1 MRIAEEIKRSFESGA
16 TILTANARA
25 ARWLQREYGLRQRET
40 GRRTWAT
47 PPIEDW
53 ETWLRRLW
61 EERALAQKDAPLL
74 LTSLQ
79 ERSVWTRMQRDDA
92 ARVVSPPGMAAL
104 AESAYALLS
113 AYEAH
118 SERKYSWQRPTRSA
132 FGSGRR
138 NLPASARAGTGC
150 RVPRWKRS

>member
-1 MRIAEEIKRSFESGA
+1 MRIAEEIERSFESGA

-25 ARWLQREYGLRQRET
+25 ARWLQREYGLRQREA

-47 PPIEDW
+47 PAIEDW
-53 ETWLRRLW
+53 ETWLRRQW
-61 EERALAQKDAPLL
+61 EDRALAEKDAPLL

-79 ERSVWTRMQRDDA
+79 ERGVWTRMQRGDA
-92 ARVVSPPGMAAL
+92 ARVVSPASMAAL

-118 SERKYSWQRPTRSA
+118 GERKYSWAKADAEHFRQ
-132 FGSGRR
+132 
-138 NLPASARAGTGC
+138 
-150 RVPRWKRS
+150 